1 MPACR
6 TVGIAFPAQV
16 LVVQAEIRLVADQ
29 TENAAPVTIKADEQA
44 VIDAEEIAKANSL
57 IDIVA

>member
-1 MPACR
+1 MK

-29 TENAAPVTIKADEQA
+29 TEKAAPVTIKADEQA

>member
-1 MPACR
+1 M
-6 TVGIAFPAQV
+6 TVGTAFPAQV

-44 VIDAEEIAKANSL
+44 VIDAEEIAKANPL